1 MVGHHKMNLTS
12 LSFKWYNRTN
22 DTIGRIIYE
31 KKCQNSNQPCIHSRH
46 PGRWC
51 KNDASH
57 PPPAIREQ
65 NRQTVQTAKKVS
77 EFQKTLDEEETKKR
91 NETFNKIFNDSLIQ
105 KNFEN
110 WQKVDELHGL
120 GQRTGQFY
128 IYNFEKK
135 EEILLENTDQAFVLP
150 IRDKSDNVTFQAIFA
165 HKDGQWHI
173 MKPDG
178 SSQLQLGEANI
189 SAESKFVIENN
200 VLDYDQ

>member
-1 MVGHHKMNLTS
+1 MKNNAKTKIS
-12 LSFKWYNRTN
+12 LVSILVILGVAARML
-22 DTIGRIIYE
+22 RV
-31 KKCQNSNQPCIHSRH
+31 IHRQQ
-46 PGRWC
+46 
-51 KNDASH
+51 
-57 PPPAIREQ
+57 IREQ
-65 NRQTVQTAKKVS
+65 NRQTIQTTKKVA
-77 EFQKTLDEEETKKR
+77 EFQKS
-91 NETFNKIFNDSLIQ
+91 NETFNKIYNESLVRT
-105 KNFEN
+105 KFEN

-150 IRDKSDNVTFQAIFA
+150 IRDKSNNVSFEAIFA

-178 SSQLQLGEANI
+178 SSQLQLGAANI